1 MGFRKRKTGNAYG
14 VRVSAC
20 ALLFAAVS
28 SFAQSPASAQ
38 AQTQQPAAT
47 AQAPAEPAGELA
59 TREAQPTFKV
69 RVNVVLVRVVARD
82 NQGRAIGT
90 LHKEDFRLFD
100 RGKPQVITSFA
111 VETPGSRSES
121 SRAIDSAANIAPQDE
136 GKDDKDKDAPV
147 LPERYAALLFDDLD
161 LSIQDVL
168 QSRSAAVN
176 FLDAL
181 QPSDRVALFT
191 TSGQSQLDFTDDHAK
206 LSQMLQ
212 VLIPHPLVGNIET
225 KCPDVSFYEA
235 DLIINQNDSQA
246 FAAAT
251 EDTIHC
257 AFQDDR
263 TQYRAAQAIA
273 QAAAQQALTLGEE
286 STIAA
291 FRRLDE
297 VIRRMTVLPGQRTIV
312 LVSPGFL
319 VTFATH
325 ESTEVIDRATRGNVL
340 INAIDARG
348 LYTIPPGGDIASPVR
363 MAMRTAGIRETNRV
377 AAQTAQ
383 AEVMRDLTS
392 GTGGTFFHNRNDLG
406 EGMRLLAAAPEFSY
420 VLGFS
425 PQNLKLDGSYHQLR
439 VTLAN
444 KEKYELQARRGY
456 YAPKGARD
464 PAEAARKDIEEA
476 IFSQEEMRD
485 LPVELQTQYFKKN
498 EENASLAV
506 LTRVDLKGLRFRK
519 AEGRNRE
526 NLTVAT
532 AIFDE
537 NGNLVTG
544 NEKIVEMKLRDTTLE
559 RLGRAGFTVKSS
571 FDVKPGT
578 YMVRLVVRDSEAEQM
593 AARSSAV
600 KIPF

>member
-1 MGFRKRKTGNAYG
+1 MGFRKRKTRNAYC
-14 VRVSAC
+14 VPVSVC
-20 ALLFAAVS
+20 VLLFAGIFS
-28 SFAQSPASAQ
+28 LAQAPASAQ

-82 NQGRAIGT
+82 SQGHAIGT

-100 RGKPQVITSFA
+100 KGKPQVITSFA

-121 SRAIDSAANIAPQDE
+121 SRATNSAANTAPEDE
-136 GKDDKDKDAPV
+136 GKDKDAAV

-161 LSIQDVL
+161 LSIQDIL

-191 TSGQSQLDFTDDHAK
+191 TSGQGQVDFTDDRAK

-212 VLIPHPLVGNIET
+212 ILIPHPLVGNIE

-235 DLIINQNDSQA
+235 DLIVNRNDSQA

-251 EDTIHC
+251 EDTLHC

-263 TQYRAAQAIA
+263 TQYRAAQAVA
-273 QAAAQQALTLGEE
+273 QAAAQRALTLGEE

-319 VTFATH
+319 ETFATH

-348 LYTIPPGGDIASPVR
+348 LYAIPPGGDIASPVPIVV
-363 MAMRTAGIRETNRV
+363 RTAGIRDMNRI
-377 AAQTAQ
+377 AAQSAQ
-383 AEVMRDLTS
+383 TDVMRDLTS
-392 GTGGTFFHNRNDLG
+392 GTGGIFFHNRNDLG
-406 EGMRLLAAAPEFSY
+406 EGMRQLAAAPEFSY

-439 VTLAN
+439 VTLAT

-456 YAPKGARD
+456 YAPKAAND

-485 LPVELQTQYFKKN
+485 LPVELQTQYFRKS

-559 RLGRAGFTVKSS
+559 RLERAGITVKSS